1 MSLVPLYLVSIRA
14 FIKWIYGVNRMIS
27 TINNTVYKA
36 FGLYISSEIR
46 FPEVPIDLTS
56 FNEIN
61 IKIELGDLS
70 EWWSQKGTEG
80 KFVVLEEMVVFKVK
94 NLAIFSIQEGKRVIV
109 SPLSEWDEN
118 KTRLY
123 LLGTCMGVIL
133 LQRGMI
139 PLHGSAIVIDGKA
152 YGIVGD
158 SGVGK
163 STLTTAFIK
172 AGYKFL
178 SDDVIA
184 VSLSEKNIPFVN
196 PSYPQQKLWQDS
208 LDIFGFD
215 SHQFKPLFDRENKY
229 AVPVE
234 EDFHALPIP
243 LGGIIEL
250 IKKEDGHLEVCRL
263 SNLNEIHTLYKH
275 TFRNFLVHR
284 LSLLD
289 WHFNLSA
296 EIANQIQIHQLKRPL
311 QGVTPEQL
319 VHQVLSLIEEGG
331 I

>member
-1 MSLVPLYLVSIRA
+1 
-14 FIKWIYGVNRMIS
+14 MIS
-27 TINNTVYKA
+27 TINNKIYKA

-46 FPEVPIDLTS
+46 LPEVPIASILM
-56 FNEIN
+56 NEVN
-61 IKIELGDLS
+61 VKIELGDLT
-70 EWWSQKGTEG
+70 ECWRQKGTEG
-80 KFVVLEEMVVFKVK
+80 KIVVLKETVVFKVK

-133 LQRGMI
+133 LQRGII
-139 PLHGSAIVIDGKA
+139 PLHGSAIVISGKA

-184 VSLSEKNIPFVN
+184 VSLSEKNIPLVN

-208 LDIFGFD
+208 LDVFGFD
-215 SHQFKPLFDRENKY
+215 FNKFKPLFDRENKY

-234 EDFHALPIP
+234 ENFHTEPKP
-243 LGGIIEL
+243 LAGIIEL
-250 IKKEDGHLEVCRL
+250 IKTEDEHLEVCQL
-263 SNLNEIHTLYKH
+263 SNLNKVHTLYKH
-275 TFRNFLVHR
+275 TFRNFLIQR

-289 WHFNLSA
+289 WHFHFST
-296 EIANQIQIHQLKRPL
+296 EMANQIQIHQMKRPS
-311 QGVTPEQL
+311 QGVAPEEL
-319 VHQVLSLIEEGG
+319 VHQLLTLIEEGR

>member
-1 MSLVPLYLVSIRA
+1 
-14 FIKWIYGVNRMIS
+14 MIS
-27 TINNTVYKA
+27 TINNTIYKA

-46 FPEVPIDLTS
+46 LPEVPIASILMNDV
-56 FNEIN
+56 NV
-61 IKIELGDLS
+61 KIELGDLT
-70 EWWSQKGTEG
+70 ECWSQKGTEG
-80 KFVVLEEMVVFKVK
+80 KIVVLEEMIVFKVK

-184 VSLSEKNIPFVN
+184 VSLSKRNIPFVN

-208 LDIFGFD
+208 LDVFGFD
-215 SHQFKPLFDRENKY
+215 SNQFKPLFDRENKY

-234 EDFHALPIP
+234 KNFHAEPKP
-243 LGGIIEL
+243 LAGIIEL
-250 IKKEDGHLEVCRL
+250 IKTEDRHLEICQL
-263 SNLNEIHTLYKH
+263 SNLNKVHTLYKH
-275 TFRNFLVHR
+275 TFRNFLVQR

-289 WHFNLSA
+289 WHFHFST
-296 EIANQIQIHQLKRPL
+296 EIANQIQIHQMKRPSR
-311 QGVTPEQL
+311 GVAPEQL
-319 VHQVLSLIEEGG
+319 VHHLLTLIEEGG

>member
-1 MSLVPLYLVSIRA
+1 
-14 FIKWIYGVNRMIS
+14 MIS
-27 TINNTVYKA
+27 TINNTIYNA
-36 FGLYISSEIR
+36 FGLHISSEIR
-46 FPEVPIDLTS
+46 LPEVPIASIMLNDVNVKIVLEDLTECW
-56 FNEIN
+56 N
-61 IKIELGDLS
+61 
-70 EWWSQKGTEG
+70 QKGIEG
-80 KFVVLEEMVVFKVK
+80 KIVVVEEMVVFKVK

-139 PLHGSAIVIDGKA
+139 PLHGSAIVIDGRA

-172 AGYKFL
+172 SGYKFL

-208 LDIFGFD
+208 LDVFGFD
-215 SHQFKPLFDRENKY
+215 SQQFKPLFDRENKY

-234 EDFHALPIP
+234 ENFHSEPKP
-243 LGGIIEL
+243 LAGIIEL
-250 IKKEDGHLEVCRL
+250 IKTEEEHMEVCQL
-263 SNLNEIHTLYKH
+263 SNLNKVHTLFKH
-275 TFRNFLVHR
+275 TFRNFLVQR

-289 WHFNLSA
+289 WHFHHST

-311 QGVTPEQL
+311 QGMTPEQL
-319 VHQVLSLIEEGG
+319 VHHVLTLFEEGRT
-331 I
+331 